1 MSYANLFSPSISLV
15 LEEWFI
21 PPASLLLSHSLP
33 MSLPFTVQH
42 FHSYISNEIN
52 WLEGYTM
59 STVLFPL
66 NSPNCVSKTICFQTT
81 SFPLRNHYWLG
92 EYITLFPIRKLQF
105 AAIWGASFLFFV
117 SSLCQVSV
125 FCVHVLWMSLR
136 TSDALIR
143 AIQRSHCLFC
153 SSLSVAQFEI
163 WLPCLKP
170 CARLKG
176 IDSRC
181 VLQWLLCV
189 CGNRGEWV
197 GALRCYCL
205 NKRPFKWWAHK
216 ICCQTSPLAALR
228 VATAMQSAN
237 GVLKMGYLAG
247 LIFFY
252 CTTQMYSIGPP
263 LWVYV
268 LERNLFGAFS
278 IQINCWFAPFLID
291 FCSVWYWNTV
301 FHYLSLWALFSKR
314 RTRARSLFPVFPV
327 LSFSPHFRVP
337 FLSALVISD
346 KRRDCSCY
354 WRPKPNS

>member
-21 PPASLLLSHSLP
+21 PLASLLLSHSLP

-59 STVLFPL
+59 STVLCPL
-66 NSPNCVSKTICFQTT
+66 NSPNCVSKTVCFQTT
-81 SFPLRNHYWLG
+81 SFPLRNHYRLG
-92 EYITLFPIRKLQF
+92 EYTLSLHSSQSGNYNLLQYEEH
-105 AAIWGASFLFFV
+105 LFFCFFCFLTLPV
-117 SSLCQVSV
+117 SI

-216 ICCQTSPLAALR
+216 ICCQTSPLPALR
-228 VATAMQSAN
+228 
-237 GVLKMGYLAG
+237 G
-247 LIFFY
+247 
-252 CTTQMYSIGPP
+252 
-263 LWVYV
+263 
-268 LERNLFGAFS
+268 
-278 IQINCWFAPFLID
+278 
-291 FCSVWYWNTV
+291 
-301 FHYLSLWALFSKR
+301 
-314 RTRARSLFPVFPV
+314 
-327 LSFSPHFRVP
+327 
-337 FLSALVISD
+337 SD
-346 KRRDCSCY
+346 GDAEC
-354 WRPKPNS
+354 